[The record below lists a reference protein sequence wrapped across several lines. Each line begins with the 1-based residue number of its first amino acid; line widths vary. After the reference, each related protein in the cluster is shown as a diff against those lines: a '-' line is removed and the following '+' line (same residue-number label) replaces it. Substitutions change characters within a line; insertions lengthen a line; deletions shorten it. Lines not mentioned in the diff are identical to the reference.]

1 MEACFT
7 SFFIFAALFGL
18 GEHSAAWYRLRES
31 ITLGHLCRL
40 HEPASY
46 EGLAKD
52 EAERRLRAYWL
63 LAITERAFAI
73 QRGMP
78 IILTGNPRAMTQS
91 LRAKFGFKELSDF
104 PDLQLKL
111 FDVVDENFVDCWN
124 RKCPGQGCRHFDRE
138 RALALWR
145 SFTDSDVR
153 LPSSAPNSAAAH
165 QRTFGGEEG
174 AGASNESSEHGSA
187 PTSRPRSHSHQL
199 PPTPG
204 QRGQIQRADVEVTRH
219 WLLNRLWLITLSHGL
234 LSIDAKEP
242 PLRVD
247 HAIHVAKS
255 VLDICNY
262 NLSMASMEAHGVG
275 FTYKLYD
282 IAQTLVMLCK
292 DEMIAEAISKG
303 GLDEQLKAQ
312 TTAAHTKGRGA
323 SSGTGNKS
331 PSLAL
336 GSMTML
342 VDTSG
347 PAGLRQ
353 TVLHILNEYL
363 VLFTKFRQGDH
374 PYLGKLEES
383 INEVKAQ
390 AGDDGRER
398 TTSGP
403 AEMDR

>member
-1 MEACFT
+1 M
-7 SFFIFAALFGL
+7 FGL

-46 EGLAKD
+46 EGLPKD
-52 EAERRLRAYWL
+52 EAERRLRAYWI
-63 LAITERAFAI
+63 LAITERAFAL

-78 IILTGNPRAMTQS
+78 IILTGNPRASTAN
-91 LRAKFGFKELSDF
+91 LRAKLGLKELSDF

-124 RKCPGQGCRHFDRE
+124 RKCPGQGCRHFDKD
-138 RALALWR
+138 RAIALWK
-145 SFTDSDVR
+145 SFTDDVR
-153 LPSSAPNSAAAH
+153 QTSSAPSSARERS
-165 QRTFGGEEG
+165 FGMDEVP
-174 AGASNESSEHGSA
+174 SLESSEQGSA
-187 PTSRPRSHSHQL
+187 PSSRPRSYSHQL
-199 PPTPG
+199 PPTPV

-234 LSIDAKEP
+234 LSIDAKDP

-292 DEMIAEAISKG
+292 DEKIAEAISKG
-303 GLDEQLKAQ
+303 GLVDQLKDQ
-312 TTAAHTKGRGA
+312 TTAAHTSGRSFG
-323 SSGTGNKS
+323 GGNLDDK
-331 PSLAL
+331 LA
-336 GSMTML
+336 MIEQ
-342 VDTSG
+342 G
-347 PAGLRQ
+347 PAPMDVGTNGPTGLRK
-353 TVLHILNEYL
+353 TVLRILKEYL
-363 VLFTKFRQGDH
+363 ILFEKFRHGDH
-374 PYLGKLEES
+374 PYLGKLEDS
-383 INEVKAQ
+383 IHEVEGQMRDNDVRRDIK
-390 AGDDGRER
+390 
-398 TTSGP
+398 
-403 AEMDR
+403 